1 MNVFADSNYWVATIN
16 ERDRYYSAAQVA
28 RASLGDVI
36 LVTTDEILVEV
47 LNYFADRGEHL
58 RRFASESVARVQE
71 NPNVEVLPQ
80 TRESLRKGIGL
91 YCSRA
96 DKEYSLTDCI
106 SMNAMRDATITKI
119 LMNDHHF
126 QQEGFEVLIPN
137 P

>member
-1 MNVFADSNYWVATIN
+1 VINVFADSNYWVATIN

-47 LNYFADRGEHL
+47 LNYFADKGEHL

-80 TRESLRKGIGL
+80 TRESLRKGFPGFNFQVQL
-91 YCSRA
+91 SRV
-96 DKEYSLTDCI
+96 S
-106 SMNAMRDATITKI
+106 SWRRI
-119 LMNDHHF
+119 LRTGCGSQVSSSAGD
-126 QQEGFEVLIPN
+126 
-137 P
+137 